1 MNNAKKFKEMMRAGN
16 VPLGVTVTFTDST
29 VTEAL
34 CNVCDFVWIDMEHN
48 GYTLETV
55 QAHIMATK
63 GCDTAALVR
72 VRWNDPVLIKPV
84 LDIGADGVII
94 PMVKSAEEARQAV
107 AACLYPPD
115 GQRGYGPRRTG
126 NYGQRGGTEFCEE
139 ANDAMIII
147 IQIEHINA
155 INNLDE
161 IFAVPGIT
169 SFLMGQQDLAGSMGH
184 MGNPDHPDVV
194 KAIDT
199 YVSKAKKAGVSF
211 SLAGGGTPE
220 TLIAHID
227 RGVHWLTIGLDF
239 MFMLKTAEEFAHP
252 IREYVQGKSRQ

>member
-1 MNNAKKFKEMMRAGN
+1 MNNAKKFKEKMRAGE

-63 GCDTAALVR
+63 GSDTAALVR

-84 LDIGADGVII
+84 LDIGADGVIL
-94 PMVKSAEEARQAV
+94 PMVKSAEEARSAV

-115 GQRGYGPRRTG
+115 GTRGYGPRRTV
-126 NYGQRGGTEFCEE
+126 NYGQRGGTEFCKE
-139 ANDAMIII
+139 ANEAMIVIL
-147 IQIEHINA
+147 QVEHIDA

-184 MGNPDHPDVV
+184 MGNPDHPEVIN
-194 KAIDT
+194 AINT
-199 YVSKAKKAGVSF
+199 YVNKAKTTGVNF
-211 SLAGGGTPE
+211 SLAGGGDVK
-220 TLIAHID
+220 TLIEHID
-227 RGVHWLTIGLDF
+227 RGVDWLTIGLDF
-239 MFMLKTAEEFAHP
+239 MLMLKSAEDFIAPVREF
-252 IREYVQGKSRQ
+252 IRAKNKL

>member
-1 MNNAKKFKEMMRAGN
+1 MNNAKTFKEMMHAGE
-16 VPLGVTVTFTDST
+16 VPLGVTVTFTDAT

-63 GCDTAALVR
+63 GSDTTTLVR

-84 LDIGADGVII
+84 LDIGADGVIL
-94 PMVKSAEEARQAV
+94 PMVKSAEEARSAV

-115 GQRGYGPRRTG
+115 GTRGYGPKRTV
-126 NYGQRGGTEFCEE
+126 NYGQRGGTAFCKE
-139 ANDAMIII
+139 ANEAMVIIV
-147 IQIEHINA
+147 QIEHIDA

-184 MGNPDHPDVV
+184 MGDPDHPEVIN
-194 KAIDT
+194 AINT
-199 YVSKAKKAGVSF
+199 YVNKAKTTGVNF
-211 SLAGGGTPE
+211 SLAGGGNTK
-220 TLIAHID
+220 TLIEHID
-227 RGVHWLTIGLDF
+227 RGVDWLTIGLDF
-239 MFMLKTAEEFAHP
+239 MLMLNKAKDFTHP
-252 IREYVQGKSRQ
+252 VREYLKGKKS

>member
-1 MNNAKKFKEMMRAGN
+1 MNNAKKFKEKMAGGE

-34 CNVCDFVWIDMEHN
+34 CTVCDFVWIDMEHN

-63 GCDTAALVR
+63 GSDTAALVR

-126 NYGQRGGTEFCEE
+126 NYGQRGGTKFCQE
-139 ANDAMIII
+139 ANEAMTIIV
-147 IQIEHINA
+147 QIEHIDA
-155 INNLDE
+155 INDLNA

-194 KAIDT
+194 NAIET

-239 MFMLKTAEEFAHP
+239 MFMLNKAEEFAHP
-252 IREYVQGKSRQ
+252 IREYLQDKR

>member
-1 MNNAKKFKEMMRAGN
+1 MKFKEKMRAGD
-16 VPLGVTVTFTDST
+16 VPLGATVTFSDST

-48 GYTLETV
+48 SYTLETV

-63 GCDTAALVR
+63 GSDTTALVR

-94 PMVKSAEEARQAV
+94 PMVKTAEEARQAV

-115 GQRGYGPRRTG
+115 GLRGYGPRRTI
-126 NYGQRGGTEFCEE
+126 NFGQRGGTAFCKE

-147 IQIEHINA
+147 VQIEHIDA
-155 INNLDE
+155 INNMDA

-184 MGNPDHPDVV
+184 MGNPNHPEVV

-199 YVSKAKKAGVSF
+199 YASKAKNAGVNF

-220 TLIAHID
+220 TLIAHIE

-239 MFMLKTAEEFAHP
+239 MFMLKTAEALSLP
-252 IREYVQGKSRQ
+252 VREYLQKKR

>member
-1 MNNAKKFKEMMRAGN
+1 MHAGD

-48 GYTLETV
+48 SYTLETV

-63 GCDTAALVR
+63 GSNTTALVR

-94 PMVKSAEEARQAV
+94 PMVKTAEEARQAV

-115 GQRGYGPRRTG
+115 GSRGYGPKRTNNFG
-126 NYGQRGGTEFCEE
+126 LKGGKAFCQE

-147 IQIEHINA
+147 VQIEHINA
-155 INNLDE
+155 IKNLDA
-161 IFAVPGIT
+161 ILAVSGIT

-194 KAIDT
+194 NAIDT
-199 YVSKAKKAGVSF
+199 YVSKAKNAGVNF
-211 SLAGGGTPE
+211 SLAGGGDTK
-220 TLIAHID
+220 TLIGHID

-239 MFMLKTAEEFAHP
+239 MFMLKTAEDYAHP
-252 IREYVQGKSRQ
+252 IREYLQRKL

>member
-1 MNNAKKFKEMMRAGN
+1 MNNAKKFKEMMRAGE

-63 GCDTAALVR
+63 GSDTAALVR

-84 LDIGADGVII
+84 LDIGAAGVIL
-94 PMVKSAEEARQAV
+94 PMVKTAEEARRAV

-115 GQRGYGPRRTG
+115 GTRGYGPRRTVD
-126 NYGQRGGTEFCEE
+126 YGQRGGTNFCKEE
-139 ANDAMIII
+139 NEAMIII
-147 IQIEHINA
+147 VQIEHIDA

-184 MGNPDHPDVV
+184 MGNPDHPEVV
-194 KAIDT
+194 NAIDT
-199 YVSKAKKAGVSF
+199 YVSKAKTAGVNF

-227 RGVHWLTIGLDF
+227 RGVDWLTIGLDF
-239 MFMLKTAEEFAHP
+239 MLMINKAEDFAHP
-252 IREYVQGKSRQ
+252 LREYLRTREKR

>member
-1 MNNAKKFKEMMRAGN
+1 MHAGE

-63 GCDTAALVR
+63 GSDTAALVR

-94 PMVKSAEEARQAV
+94 PMVKSADEARQAV

-115 GQRGYGPRRTG
+115 GIRGYGPRRTV
-126 NYGQRGGTEFCEE
+126 NYGHRGGTKFCQE

-147 IQIEHINA
+147 VQIEHIDA
-155 INNLDE
+155 INDLDE

-184 MGNPDHPDVV
+184 MGNPDHPDVIN
-194 KAIDT
+194 AIDT
-199 YVSKAKKAGVSF
+199 YVSKAKTAGVSF
-211 SLAGGGTPE
+211 SLAGGGDAI

-227 RGVHWLTIGLDF
+227 RGVNWLTIGLDF
-239 MFMLKTAEEFAHP
+239 MLMLKKAEDFTQP
-252 IREYVQGKSRQ
+252 VRDYLRTREKP